1 MEEENFN
8 AIQKQESA
16 APVEVPREAN
26 PLPELLFVPS
36 ELLKK
41 DLLAGAPE
49 KSGLKGLHLFHNPR
63 EVCAAASIVFGGI
76 SLISWVVILFGL
88 LSSVSGIVLAV
99 VGFKSDGSKY
109 ARIGLG
115 LSIAGLVA
123 SLLYVYAASQGM
135 INYNYFTS
143 EFWG

>member
-1 MEEENFN
+1 MEGENFN
-8 AIQKQESA
+8 AIQKQESV
-16 APVEVPREAN
+16 APLESSREAK

-41 DLLAGAPE
+41 DLLAGPS
-49 KSGLKGLHLFHNPR
+49 KKVSLKELHLFHNPR

-109 ARIGLG
+109 ARIGFG
-115 LSIAGLVA
+115 FSVAGFIA
-123 SLLYVYAASQGM
+123 SLLYAYAAYQGM